1 MRRTL
6 ALGAATA
13 LAILMSGCVPGGG
26 TEPVEDVY
34 GPPPTDVEDVR
45 VDIDED
51 DAETQLTPSSSDEML
66 EDVYGPPPVSQDEGV
81 EAEIPAIYGPEPV

>member
-34 GPPPTDVEDVR
+34 GPPPTDVENVR

-51 DAETQLTPSSSDEML
+51 APASQPTSSDVAL
-66 EDVYGPPPVSQDEGV
+66 EDVYGPPPVSQDEGHEMEV
-81 EAEIPAIYGPEPV
+81 PAIYGPEPV